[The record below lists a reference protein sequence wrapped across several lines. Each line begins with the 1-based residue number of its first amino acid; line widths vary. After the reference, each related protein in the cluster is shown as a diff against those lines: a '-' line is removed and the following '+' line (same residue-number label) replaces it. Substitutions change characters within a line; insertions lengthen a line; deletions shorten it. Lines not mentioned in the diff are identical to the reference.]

1 MLIPDFKNQTSR
13 GFVQRKV
20 KSMTQSCALILR
32 GAGAAAMAVT
42 RPSLVQ
48 TALYFAM
55 IILVPMLILGAVAA
69 ALHYDASHMVTVA
82 AAAGAKMQLAFP
94 AAPAAVKKSGTEPK
108 KPANIRQME
117 ANLKALAKEL
127 EEGQTEMAAGPISQ
141 ERGEELEGKAQ
152 EMEELQT
159 HIDLYNRVSGKVR
172 EAKGVESPTMPT
184 DRNGNVK
191 RIRTTAGHLFVASE
205 AFRQFRGNSKA
216 GSSGWSGKVSIKSR
230 LGRLVTLSGDD
241 AVQFQTKAFDA
252 ATLSDLGDDAIIE
265 VDRDRELVRFEEP
278 EILTMR
284 DVLNVSPTTSEAIK
298 YVKHTSTTRAA
309 ASQDGRGGL
318 KNYLKLA
325 FEPTTVSVET
335 IAVLSK
341 VTEQDVDDAP
351 RLVNYINGEMSLDVR
366 VEEERQLLWGTG
378 ENGQLEGLF
387 AGGEIDEFDR
397 SAVDDTVIDTIRRMR
412 TDLRKRRVQP
422 NFVMVDPIDWE
433 QIELEKGSDD
443 RYIWGLITDLRGPR
457 IWSLRVVESDAMTNE
472 ATGQRRVLVGD
483 GVRGATIYDRHDV
496 RLAIGFV
503 DDDFARNLRTL
514 RAEER
519 LALGLKRPFAFEFA
533 VTHDVES

>member
-1 MLIPDFKNQTSR
+1 MIPNFSERTS
-13 GFVQRKV
+13 GAFVLRKI
-20 KSMTQSCALILR
+20 KSISGAAACALIGGGR
-32 GAGAAAMAVT
+32 MASGATA
-42 RPSLVQ
+42 SLTQ
-48 TALYFAM
+48 TALYFFM
-55 IILVPMLILGAVAA
+55 ILLVPMLLLGAIAA
-69 ALHYDASHMVTVA
+69 ALHFDHGVA
-82 AAAGAKMQLAFP
+82 VAGVLGAKTMLAFP
-94 AAPAAVKKSGTEPK
+94 AAPAVPEKKK
-108 KPANIRQME
+108 DKRPANIRQMD
-117 ANLKALAKEL
+117 ADLKALAKEL
-127 EEGQTEMAAGPISQ
+127 EAGQTEMAAGPITQ
-141 ERGEELEGKAQ
+141 ERGEELESKAQ
-152 EMEELQT
+152 EMEELQA
-159 HIDLYNRVSGKVR
+159 HIDQYNRIAGLTKRNR
-172 EAKGVESPTMPT
+172 EIESPTLPT
-184 DRNGNVK
+184 DRDGNTK
-191 RIRTTAGHLFVASE
+191 RVRTTAGHLFVASE
-205 AFRQFRGNSKA
+205 AFRQFRTASKGG
-216 GSSGWSGKVSIKSR
+216 GSVGWSGKVSIK
-230 LGRLVTLSGDD
+230 GRQGKVITLVGQD
-241 AVQFQTKAFDA
+241 AVDFQTKAFDP
-252 ATLSDLGDDAIIE
+252 ATLNDLGTDAIIE

-298 YVKHTSTTRAA
+298 YVKHTATTRGA

-335 IAVLSK
+335 IAVLAK

-351 RLVNYINGEMSLDVR
+351 RLISYINGEMSLDIR
-366 VEEERQLLWGTG
+366 VEEERQLLWGSG

-387 AGGEIDEFDR
+387 TSGEIDEFDR
-397 SAVDDTVIDTIRRMR
+397 AQVDDTVIDTIRRMR

-433 QIELEKGSDD
+433 QIELEKGTDD

-472 ATGQRRVLVGD
+472 ETGQRRILVGD

-496 RLAIGFV
+496 RLAVGFV

-533 VTHDVES
+533 VTHDIES

>member
-1 MLIPDFKNQTSR
+1 MIPSSENQTSR
-13 GFVQRKV
+13 GFVLRKV
-20 KSMTQSCALILR
+20 KSIS
-32 GAGAAAMAVT
+32 GAAACALLSGGARGVGAAQAGLI
-42 RPSLVQ
+42 R
-48 TALYFAM
+48 TALYFLM
-55 IILVPMLILGAVAA
+55 VVLVPLLALGAIMA
-69 ALHYDASHMVTVA
+69 ALHFDASHVATVA
-82 AAAGAKMQLAFP
+82 SVAGVKTLLAFP
-94 AAPAAVKKSGTEPK
+94 AAPAVPEKKK
-108 KPANIRQME
+108 DKRPANIRQMD
-117 ANLKALAKEL
+117 ADLKALAKEL
-127 EEGQTEMAAGPISQ
+127 EAGQTEMAAGPITQ
-141 ERGEELEGKAQ
+141 ERGEELEAKAQ
-152 EMEELQT
+152 EMEELQS
-159 HIDLYNRVSGKVR
+159 HIDQYNRIAGLTRKNR
-172 EAKGVESPTMPT
+172 EIESPTLPT
-184 DRNGNVK
+184 DRDGNTK

-205 AFRQFRGNSKA
+205 GFRQYRAQGKQ
-216 GSSGWSGKVSIKSR
+216 GWSAKVDVKTR
-230 LGRLVTLSGDD
+230 MGRLVTLRGEE
-241 AVQFQTKAFDA
+241 AVAFQTKAFDP
-252 ATLSDLGDDAIIE
+252 ATLNDLGTDAIIE

-298 YVKHTSTTRAA
+298 YVKHVATTRGA
-309 ASQDGRGGL
+309 ASQATRGGL
-318 KNYLKLA
+318 KNYLHLA

-335 IAVLSK
+335 IAVLAK

-351 RLVNYINGEMSLDVR
+351 RLISYINGEMSLDVR

-387 AGGEIDEFDR
+387 AGGEIDEFNR
-397 SAVDDTVIDTIRRMR
+397 AEVGDTVIDTIRRMR

-433 QIELEKGSDD
+433 QIELEKGSDE
-443 RYIWGLITDLRGPR
+443 RYVWGLITDIRGPR

-483 GVRGATIYDRHDV
+483 GIRGATIYDRNDV
-496 RLAIGFV
+496 RLAVGFV

-533 VTHDVES
+533 VTEDIQS